1 MGRGAE
7 GWRADSSYQSCS
19 DTSPGYSTSG
29 LWDPPGSASLG
40 LESALTMQITST
52 ERTAVERLS
61 EGTQHCHLGTQE
73 ELSNASSSN
82 PVNSKTMSP
91 RPCSG
96 NRRR

>member
-1 MGRGAE
+1 MESRQLTSE
-7 GWRADSSYQSCS
+7 LLRYQSRLQHIWAV
-19 DTSPGYSTSG
+19 G
-29 LWDPPGSASLG
+29 PPGSASLG
-40 LESALTMQITST
+40 LRSALTTQITST

-96 NRRR
+96 HRRL